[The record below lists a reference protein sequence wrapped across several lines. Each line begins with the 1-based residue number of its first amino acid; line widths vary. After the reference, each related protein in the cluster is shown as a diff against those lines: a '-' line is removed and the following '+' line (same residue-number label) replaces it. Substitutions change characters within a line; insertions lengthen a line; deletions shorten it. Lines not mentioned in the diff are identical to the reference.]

1 MCSSKKFLPCICVGF
16 SNQVHC
22 QQPENTDLPLYHTEL
37 LAPVAPAAY
46 LKRFFSRLDAE
57 LNKVNTFYKTK
68 EEEFLQ
74 RGLLLDKQMFALI
87 EVKNLLKHDRSHSS
101 AGQSDDNSD
110 CRRNS
115 SSKCGSMF

>member
-22 QQPENTDLPLYHTEL
+22 QQPENTDLLVYHTEL

-46 LKRFFSRLDAE
+46 LKRLFSSLDAE

-68 EEEFLQ
+68 EEFLECVVAPRQANVCSHQSEEFI
-74 RGLLLDKQMFALI
+74 KT
-87 EVKNLLKHDRSHSS
+87 
-101 AGQSDDNSD
+101 
-110 CRRNS
+110 
-115 SSKCGSMF
+115 

>member
-22 QQPENTDLPLYHTEL
+22 QQPENTDLPVYHTEL
-37 LAPVAPAAY
+37 LAPIAPAAY

-87 EVKNLLKHDRSHSS
+87 EVKNLLKHDHSHSS
-101 AGQSDDNSD
+101 AGQSEDNSD
-110 CRRNS
+110 LRRNS